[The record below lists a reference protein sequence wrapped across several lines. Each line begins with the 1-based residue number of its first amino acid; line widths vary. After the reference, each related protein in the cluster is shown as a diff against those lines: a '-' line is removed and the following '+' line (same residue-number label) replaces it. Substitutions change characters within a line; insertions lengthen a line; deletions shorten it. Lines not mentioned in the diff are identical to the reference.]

1 MFNKGKILI
10 VDDSEMNRSI
20 LADMLEEEYVILEA
34 EDGEQGVSVLAER
47 HEEIALVLL
56 DIVMPRMDGFGVLE
70 TMNRRGWIED
80 VPVIM
85 ISAESGSA
93 SVARAYD
100 MGVSDFIARPFDALI
115 VRKRVVNTLLLYAKQ
130 KRLAAMVEE
139 QITETERR
147 SSLMVE
153 ILSHIM
159 EFRNGES
166 GLHIMHVRTLTNFL
180 LKALARRTD
189 KYALSA
195 GDIERISV
203 SSALHDI
210 GKIAIDEKILN
221 KPGKLTDEEFAIMK
235 THSLRGAEML
245 NAMEEHRD
253 DPLVRTSYEICRWHH
268 ERYDGRGYPD
278 GLVGDEIPIAAQV
291 VALADVYDALT
302 SPRVYKNAIDHDTAV
317 QMILDNQCGVFN
329 PLLMDCLKENSE
341 SIRGLL
347 KGALEQSA
355 ARREAQGIVS
365 ESVRP
370 AVASDRTLRLLDQER
385 MKNDSFSAMTND
397 VQFEYTAS
405 PAMISMNPHSAETL
419 GLNEI
424 IMDPASDAR
433 LQTVLGPDGWSLL
446 SEKIRLASP
455 EVPDIAYDCE
465 LTYGGHT
472 RWHRVVLKTSWS
484 DEDPPR
490 FLGALGKATDI
501 HETRQKLEE
510 LTQKASR
517 DPMTGLLNRAAAQ
530 ERIEARMLERPQ
542 SNYALALFDL
552 DFFKSANDTYGH
564 QFGDA
569 VIRTVADRL
578 RRSIRG
584 SDICCRAGGDE
595 FLIFLE
601 YRTDIEKTIDRIFH
615 QLTGEFEGFYISVT
629 MGVVRSHIMG
639 LSYERLFR
647 AADQALYAA
656 KRDGKGRYCFYDP
669 SNAST
674 YSAISDIDEDP
685 DE

>member
-34 EDGEQGVSVLAER
+34 EDGEQAVSIMEER
-47 HEEIALVLL
+47 HEELALVLL

-70 TMNRRGWIED
+70 TMNRRDWIED

-100 MGVSDFIARPFDALI
+100 MGVTDFIARPFDALI

-130 KRLAAMVEE
+130 KRLASMVEE

-147 SSLMVE
+147 SSLLVE

-166 GLHIMHVRTLTNFL
+166 GLHVMHVRTLTNFL

-195 GDIERISV
+195 ADIERISV

-210 GKIAIDEKILN
+210 GKIASDEKILN

-235 THSLRGAEML
+235 THALRGAEML

-302 SPRVYKNAIDHDTAV
+302 SPRVYKKAIDHDTAV

-329 PLLMDCLKENSE
+329 PLLMECLKENSE

-347 KGALEQSA
+347 KGTLEQS

-370 AVASDRTLRLLDQER
+370 AGASDRTLRLLDQER

-397 VQFEYTAS
+397 IQFEYTAS

-419 GLNEI
+419 GLSEI
-424 IMDPASDAR
+424 ISDPATDPQ
-433 LQTVLGPDGWSLL
+433 LQTVLGPDGWALL

-455 EVPDIAYDCE
+455 EVPDITYDCE

-501 HETRQKLEE
+501 HETRKKLEE

-517 DPMTGLLNRAAAQ
+517 DPMTSLLNRAAAQ

-542 SNYALALFDL
+542 SQYALVLFDL

-578 RRSIRG
+578 RRSVRG
-584 SDICCRAGGDE
+584 ADICCRAGGDE
-595 FLIFLE
+595 FMIFLE
-601 YRTDIEKTIDRIFH
+601 YNTDLEKTVDRIFR
-615 QLTGEFEGFYISVT
+615 QLTGDYEGFYISVT
-629 MGVVRSHIMG
+629 MGVAQSRIMG

-669 SNAST
+669 SNTST
-674 YSAISDIDEDP
+674 YSAISDIDEDAN
-685 DE
+685 E